1 MQMSDSYLKSLLG
14 ENEEVLFVTHHHWLV
29 LFGEILAEA
38 LLALVILVLVTVVL
52 ALHWV
57 SNPQINSLVPLGYLL
72 LIIPL
77 ISLLRDVL
85 IWRSREYVV
94 TNRRVMQLAGVFNK
108 NITDSSLDKV
118 NDVKMSQSFMG
129 RMLGYGNIE
138 ILTASELGVNKF
150 TYIGRPIQYKTAM
163 LNAKEKLEHA
173 TAQPS
178 APVRAPAG
186 PADLLTQLDTLRQH
200 GVLTEAEFQDKKAE
214 LLKRM

>member
-1 MQMSDSYLKSLLG
+1 MSDRYLKSLLG
-14 ENEEVLFVTHHHWLV
+14 ENEQILFVTHHHWLV
-29 LFGEILAEA
+29 LAGEILAET
-38 LLALVILVLVTVVL
+38 LLALVIVVLV
-52 ALHWV
+52 
-57 SNPQINSLVPLGYLL
+57 SLVWAMNWITNPLVSPLVPFGYLL

-94 TNRRVMQLAGVFNK
+94 TNRRVIQLAGVFNK

-129 RMLGYGNIE
+129 RLLGYGNIE

-163 LNAKEKLEHA
+163 INAKEKLEHA
-173 TAQPS
+173 PLQA
-178 APVRAPAG
+178 APAAAPTAS
-186 PADLLTQLDTLRQH
+186 PADMLTQLDTLRQH
-200 GVLTEAEFQDKKAE
+200 GVLSEAEFQAKKAE